1 MEQNMKNKAENRMES
16 CSKNR
21 DMKNNVSNVKNEMRT
36 ENNNMRNMRNE
47 Q

>member
-1 MEQNMKNKAENRMES
+1 MKNKAENRMES
-16 CSKNR
+16 CSKNI